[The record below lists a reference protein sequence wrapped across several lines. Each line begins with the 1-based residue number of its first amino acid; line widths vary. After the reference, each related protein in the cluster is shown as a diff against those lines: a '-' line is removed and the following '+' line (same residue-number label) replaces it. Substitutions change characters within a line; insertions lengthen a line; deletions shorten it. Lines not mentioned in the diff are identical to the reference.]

1 MLTKKEVI
9 AKYAEALAEELEY
22 IASEEESG
30 VQILYNGESYSA
42 EDFAK
47 KVNEQTMEDL
57 ANKEECCGKLSFRD
71 ELYGYT
77 MRRCADAGVDITY
90 DELDY
95 IVSVMMDFTLD

>member
-1 MLTKKEVI
+1 MLTREEIFKKYGD
-9 AKYAEALAEELEY
+9 AMKEELEY
-22 IASEEESG
+22 IGDQGGFMIQDLKGYAPSYDGRPTGDEPDSE
-30 VQILYNGESYSA
+30 
-42 EDFAK
+42 
-47 KVNEQTMEDL
+47 
-57 ANKEECCGKLSFRD
+57 EECCGCCEKLSFQD